1 MANLTFEIEVTN
13 DDIGDGK
20 RGLCQLCPIALAA
33 ARAIGLPVR
42 VGWNRIFIEGFVG
55 EMPEDAKQF
64 VKNFDAG
71 RPTETLKFTIEM
83 QPFKNNMYDA
93 LFEDAMKYE
102 PPAPHEPK
110 GCLLRP
116 GWEIPYVPEPKIEA

>member
-1 MANLTFEIEVTN
+1 MATLTFEVEVTN

-20 RGLCQLCPIALAA
+20 RGHCQLCPIALAA

-42 VGWNRIFIEGFVG
+42 IGWNRIFIEGFVG
-55 EMPEDAKQF
+55 EMPDDAKQF

-83 QPFKNNMYDA
+83 QPFKYSDDA
-93 LFEDAMKYE
+93 IFADAAKYE
-102 PPAPHEPK
+102 PPSPHEPK
-110 GCLLRP
+110 GDL
-116 GWEIPYVPEPKIEA
+116 KIKKNHKGRN